1 MPTTIPVLGFS
12 PAHTA
17 PAIGSVMSDVLE
29 FLTLGKLPPKALG
42 LEVKANLTREDL
54 EAFKA
59 PVKAP
64 REVRPLERIQGIHHA
79 QARLLAMGKSA
90 VEVSAA
96 LGVSTQMVNTLQH
109 DPTFQEL
116 MAYYKDQCDIIA
128 LDTYAKADLVK
139 RLGLDILQERLET
152 KPDSFSNN
160 QLRQLTVDL
169 MDRTDL
175 PIKTPQGGQTGS
187 AVITFNFANPLTA
200 QQGPMIEGRAE
211 EA

>member
-1 MPTTIPVLGFS
+1 
-12 PAHTA
+12 
-17 PAIGSVMSDVLE
+17 MSDVLE

-42 LEVKANLTREDL
+42 LEVKAKISKEDL
-54 EAFKA
+54 EAFKT

-64 REVRPLERIQGIHHA
+64 REVRPLERVQSIHHA
-79 QARLLAMGKSA
+79 QARMLAMGKSHT
-90 VEVSAA
+90 EVSAA
-96 LGVSTQMVNTLQH
+96 LGVSVAMLKLLQL

-116 MAYYKDQCDIIA
+116 ESYYRDQIDVIA

-139 RLGLDILQERLET
+139 RLSLDLIQERLET

-160 QLRQLTVDL
+160 QLRQLTIDL

-175 PIKTPQGGQTGS
+175 PIKTPQGSQTGN

-200 QQGPMIEGRAE
+200 TGPTIEGRVE